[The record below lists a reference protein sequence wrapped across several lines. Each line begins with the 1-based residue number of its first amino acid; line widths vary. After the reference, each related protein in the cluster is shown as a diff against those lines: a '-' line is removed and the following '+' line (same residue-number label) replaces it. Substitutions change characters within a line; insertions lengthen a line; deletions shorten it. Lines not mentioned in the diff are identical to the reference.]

1 MRVLSAPPST
11 GRAGTAP
18 DGDPRRSRARGRGG
32 DRGQVAV
39 EFLGMLPLIAAV
51 CVLLW
56 QSALLGYTYIR
67 AGNAADEGAR
77 QGAADAYGQSSDQ
90 RCRSAAREDLGS
102 WSGDIAC
109 GPASG
114 GMYAA
119 DVTLKVPVLFPGF
132 VDFPFAV
139 EGHASAVD
147 EGAAP

>member
-1 MRVLSAPPST
+1 M
-11 GRAGTAP
+11 
-18 DGDPRRSRARGRGG
+18 
-32 DRGQVAV
+32 AV
-39 EFLGMLPLIAAV
+39 EFVGMLPLIAAV

-102 WSGDIAC
+102 WNGDIAC

-132 VDFPFAV
+132 VDFPFEV

>member
-1 MRVLSAPPST
+1 M
-11 GRAGTAP
+11 
-18 DGDPRRSRARGRGG
+18 
-32 DRGQVAV
+32 AV

-77 QGAADAYGQSSDQ
+77 QGAADAYGQSPQ
-90 RCRSAAREDLGS
+90 ERCASAAREDLGS
-102 WSGDIAC
+102 WNGDIDC

-132 VDFPFAV
+132 VDFPFEV
-139 EGHASAVD
+139 EGHAAAVD
-147 EGAAP
+147 ERATP

>member
-1 MRVLSAPPST
+1 
-11 GRAGTAP
+11 
-18 DGDPRRSRARGRGG
+18 
-32 DRGQVAV
+32 VAV

-77 QGAADAYGQSSDQ
+77 QGAADAYGQSSQ
-90 RCRSAAREDLGS
+90 KRCRSAAREDLGN
-102 WSGDIAC
+102 WNGDIDC

-132 VDFPFAV
+132 VDFPFEV
-139 EGHASAVD
+139 VGHASAVD

>member
-1 MRVLSAPPST
+1 M
-11 GRAGTAP
+11 
-18 DGDPRRSRARGRGG
+18 
-32 DRGQVAV
+32 AV
-39 EFLGMLPLIAAV
+39 EFVGMLPLIAAV

-90 RCRSAAREDLGS
+90 RCRSAVREDLGS
-102 WSGDIAC
+102 WNGDIAC

-132 VDFPFAV
+132 VDFPFEV

-147 EGAAP
+147 EGAVP